1 MGANPH
7 KIRFF
12 EEHFERELDL
22 VRQCVVGK
30 ANEDILELISKQA
43 VQNLKDERHAAV
55 QQTQLLQQELDLL
68 RRRRYRKTD
77 PGFSLM
83 FAFVVGLVG
92 IIVGFLLNLSLSSPS
107 TN

>member
-1 MGANPH
+1 MKSDFLRNMS
-7 KIRFF
+7 
-12 EEHFERELDL
+12 RENWIWLDNVWL
-22 VRQCVVGK
+22 
-30 ANEDILELISKQA
+30 A

-107 TN
+107 TD